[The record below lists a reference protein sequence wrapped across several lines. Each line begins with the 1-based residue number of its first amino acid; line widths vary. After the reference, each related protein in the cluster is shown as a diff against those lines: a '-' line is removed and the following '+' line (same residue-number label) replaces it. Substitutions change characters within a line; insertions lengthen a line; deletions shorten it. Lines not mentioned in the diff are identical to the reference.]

1 MSSLEANGRDI
12 PMKFTARMKAAL
24 KTNSSL
30 LGFAY
35 LALPQFDEPKETA
48 SPYSAPTLVKGN

>member
-1 MSSLEANGRDI
+1 
-12 PMKFTARMKAAL
+12 MKFTARMKAAL

-35 LALPQFDEPKETA
+35 LPSPWDVKPEETGKGDIL
-48 SPYSAPTLVKGN
+48 APTLVKGN